1 MADDV
6 TRRQREFFDS
16 LQSVAKLVGDLAS
29 SIADAQDRLDT
40 SYVRNLAA
48 FLEAVRAATADLPD
62 SEARINFIRSLA
74 PSRYQFTETVVE
86 VRADLQMTSATQ
98 LGLSASLGYR
108 TPVLAAAVN
117 ASYVKR
123 SAYDYRAAALIRTVL
138 QAVPAEPAV
147 MERLIAAAR
156 GAGAAT
162 LPEGSRFG
170 DLADAL
176 KDLPALEP
184 AELPPFPGE
193 AGGDV
198 EDQEPVDEPRT
209 EEAPLIDVEDQ
220 PPPDLLDKEG

>member
-6 TRRQREFFDS
+6 TRRQREYFEN

-29 SIADAQDRLDT
+29 NVADAQDRLDT

-48 FLEAVRAATADLPD
+48 FLEAIRAVTADLPD
-62 SEARINFIRSLA
+62 SEARTQLIRSLA
-74 PSRYQFTETVVE
+74 PSHYQFTQTVVE

-98 LGLSASLGYR
+98 LGLDASLGYR

-147 MERLIAAAR
+147 MDKLIEAAKN
-156 GAGAAT
+156 AGSAE
-162 LPEGSRFG
+162 LPEGSRYG
-170 DLADAL
+170 ELAEAL

-184 AELPPFPGE
+184 AELPPFLGAAE
-193 AGGDV
+193 GDV
-198 EDQEPVDEPRT
+198 EEREPVDELRFEEVPPIVT
-209 EEAPLIDVEDQ
+209 EDE
-220 PPPDLLDKEG
+220 PPPVLPDDEG